1 MDNSPIFSW
10 IILPLLI
17 FLARILDCSIGTLR
31 IIFIA
36 RSKKL
41 LVPLLG
47 FIEILIWLV
56 AIRQIMENL
65 TNVFYYI
72 AYAGGFAMGNFVG
85 ICIEEKLAV
94 GKLIFRI
101 ITQNNDNELVESIK
115 ANGFGL
121 TMIDAEGLRGK
132 VKIIYTMIKRKD
144 KQKVIELINK
154 INPQAFYTI
163 DDVKIA
169 SEEAFPLKKTN
180 HKLKYHRLLFKRRRK
195 EK

>member
-1 MDNSPIFSW
+1 MEMEKIEDFKMDTSSIFSW
-10 IILPLLI
+10 VILPMLI
-17 FLARILDCSIGTLR
+17 FFARVLDCSIGTLR

-85 ICIEEKLAV
+85 ICIEEKLAM

-101 ITQNNDNELVESIK
+101 ITQNNDNALVNLTKVSIFDVLEK
-115 ANGFGL
+115 
-121 TMIDAEGLRGK
+121 
-132 VKIIYTMIKRKD
+132 
-144 KQKVIELINK
+144 LI
-154 INPQAFYTI
+154 
-163 DDVKIA
+163 
-169 SEEAFPLKKTN
+169 
-180 HKLKYHRLLFKRRRK
+180 
-195 EK
+195 

>member
-1 MDNSPIFSW
+1 MDTSSIFSW
-10 IILPLLI
+10 VVLPLLI
-17 FLARILDCSIGTLR
+17 FFARVLDCSIGTLR

-85 ICIEEKLAV
+85 ICIEEKLAM

-101 ITQNNDNELVESIK
+101 ITQNNDNALVNLTKVSIF
-115 ANGFGL
+115 NVL
-121 TMIDAEGLRGK
+121 
-132 VKIIYTMIKRKD
+132 
-144 KQKVIELINK
+144 
-154 INPQAFYTI
+154 
-163 DDVKIA
+163 
-169 SEEAFPLKKTN
+169 
-180 HKLKYHRLLFKRRRK
+180 
-195 EK
+195 